1 VIPGPRSQA
10 LAAALS
16 RVESPGVTTFADD
29 WPVFWDRAAGVQVT
43 DVDGNTY
50 TDLTAAFGVMSV
62 GHGNPRVAAAVA
74 EQAGRLIH
82 GMGDVHPPAI
92 KVALLQ
98 ALADVTPDGLDRAI
112 LGLNGADAV
121 EAALKC
127 AELVTGKAAVI
138 AFEGGYHGLGG
149 GALSVTSRADF
160 REPFAGRLGGHTTFV
175 DYPTTDAEASRTLE
189 QIRHACRAGP
199 PAGAVIIEPI
209 QGRGGVVIPPPG
221 FLSALRV
228 LCDDC
233 ELLLIADEIFTGLG
247 RTGRWF
253 AMDDEAVVPD
263 LLCVGKALGGGM
275 PLSACVGGA
284 SSVDRWPRAL
294 GEALHTSTF
303 LGHPVSCAAALASLA
318 ELQER
323 DLPGRAQTL
332 GTWALE
338 LLKDAPAEDVRGRGL
353 MIGIELDT
361 GERAMAVVK
370 AALQAGVLLLPSG
383 PRGQVLSVTPPL
395 TITRDELGDALDV
408 VLRCL
413 KQV

>member
-1 VIPGPRSQA
+1 MIPGPRSQA

-189 QIRHACRAGP
+189 QIRHA
-199 PAGAVIIEPI
+199 
-209 QGRGGVVIPPPG
+209 
-221 FLSALRV
+221 
-228 LCDDC
+228 
-233 ELLLIADEIFTGLG
+233 
-247 RTGRWF
+247 
-253 AMDDEAVVPD
+253 
-263 LLCVGKALGGGM
+263 
-275 PLSACVGGA
+275 
-284 SSVDRWPRAL
+284 
-294 GEALHTSTF
+294 
-303 LGHPVSCAAALASLA
+303 
-318 ELQER
+318 
-323 DLPGRAQTL
+323 
-332 GTWALE
+332 
-338 LLKDAPAEDVRGRGL
+338 
-353 MIGIELDT
+353 
-361 GERAMAVVK
+361 
-370 AALQAGVLLLPSG
+370 
-383 PRGQVLSVTPPL
+383 
-395 TITRDELGDALDV
+395 
-408 VLRCL
+408 
-413 KQV
+413 